1 MHIPDGFMNM
11 STALG
16 TGAVGAGGLALSLG
30 KLRQDLGDRA
40 APLMGVTAAAVFSAQ
55 MLNFPVTTGTS
66 GHLIGGVLAAVLLGP
81 WAGVV
86 VVSAVLI
93 VQCFLYQ
100 DGGVLALGANIV
112 NMALIGSLV
121 GYCIYAPI
129 RRMIQGPKGIV
140 VGAVIAAWFSVLLAA
155 IACSFQLAASGTYAL
170 RPTLTAMIGVH
181 VFIGI
186 GEAIITGLAIA
197 FVLKTRP
204 DIIHGEPPKLTNG
217 RLEQAAQVVVG
228 GLAIA
233 LVLAVFL
240 SPWASSLPDGL
251 EWSAE
256 QVAST
261 TNPASRETVDAPTVS
276 FAAPIPDYE
285 FPGIQSAAMATSVA
299 GMIGTL
305 ITFGFAFSIGHSVR
319 WQSPPGSIVNAL

>member
-1 MHIPDGFMNM
+1 MT
-11 STALG
+11 TAAV
-16 TGAVGAGGLALSLG
+16 TGVVGGGGLAFSLG
-30 KLRQDLGDRA
+30 KLRHELGDRA

-55 MLNFPVTTGTS
+55 MLNFPVATGTS

-129 RRMIQGPKGIV
+129 RRMIAGPKGIA

-155 IACSFQLAASGTYAL
+155 IACSFELAASGTFPL

-181 VFIGI
+181 VLIGV
-186 GEAIITGLAIA
+186 GEAVITGLAIA

-204 DIIHGEPPKLTNG
+204 DIIHGEPPKLANG
-217 RLEQAAQVVVG
+217 RFEQTAQVVVG
-228 GLAIA
+228 GLAVS
-233 LVLAVFL
+233 LVLAVFV

-251 EWSAE
+251 EWSLEWVSANIAE
-256 QVAST
+256 T
-261 TNPASRETVDAPTVS
+261 PRETVATPVVS
-276 FAAPIPDYE
+276 LPAPIPDYE
-285 FPGIQSAAMATSVA
+285 FPGIQSAAVATSMA
-299 GMIGTL
+299 GLVGTL
-305 ITFGFAFSIGHSVR
+305 ITFGFAFSIGRSVR
-319 WQSPPGSIVNAL
+319 FNNPPGSVVNAL